1 MIINCP
7 RLQVVQTEDRGVY
20 MQYFCLFRY
29 TFSHFF
35 YAFPDWPCVP
45 LTGLSLDVFQS
56 KISSWKLKTHDLGS
70 LYDAIKCR
78 HVKIRVISWCFVVPV
93 FVPTCSVK
101 VSIYHNVTD
110 GKRTGTHS
118 SVPAWQ
124 PANVIWLQW
133 VLNYAACICV
143 CG

>member
-7 RLQVVQTEDRGVY
+7 RLQVVQTEDSGVY

-93 FVPTCSVK
+93 C
-101 VSIYHNVTD
+101 
-110 GKRTGTHS
+110 
-118 SVPAWQ
+118 
-124 PANVIWLQW
+124 L
-133 VLNYAACICV
+133 CV
-143 CG
+143 CSYMQCEGFNLPQCNRRQTHRNTQFCTSLATC